1 MSIASLREAQTLPE
15 IDLLGVPLHSITEEQ
30 CVDHIVRELAAGRG
44 GTVVTP
50 NLDHLRRLCRDEEFR
65 GLCERASLRVA
76 DGRPLLWASRLQ
88 RTPLPGVVAGSNLIH
103 SLSRAAGERELRV
116 FFLGGDPGTA
126 EDAARILARRNPGL
140 VVAGSTCPEVGFD
153 RDEARM
159 NALVEEVRESRAD
172 IVYVALGSPKQ
183 ERLIERLR
191 NELPGAWWLG
201 IGISFSFVSG
211 AVKRAPRWM
220 QKTGLEWVHRLTQ
233 EPRRLARRYLIDGL
247 PFALYLLSSSFFRGL
262 RESNS

>member
-1 MSIASLREAQTLPE
+1 MSIASLREAPALPE
-15 IDLLGVPLHSITEEQ
+15 IDLLGVGLHSITEEQ
-30 CVDHIVRELAAGRG
+30 CVEHILGELSAGRG

-50 NLDHLRRLCRDEEFR
+50 NLDHLRRLCRDVEFR
-65 GLCERASLRVA
+65 DLCERASLRVA
-76 DGRPLLWASRLQ
+76 DGRPLIWASKLQ

-126 EDAARILARRNPGL
+126 DDAAEILSRRHPGL
-140 VVAGSTCPEVGFD
+140 VVAGTSCPEFGFD
-153 RDEARM
+153 RDESRM
-159 NALVEEVRESRAD
+159 AELVREVRASRAD
-172 IVYVALGSPKQ
+172 IVFVALGSPKQ
-183 ERLIERLR
+183 EKLIERLR
-191 NELPGAWWLG
+191 DELPEAWWLG

-262 RESNS
+262 RGSDS